1 MSTNH
6 ENFTFPERTKRSKS
20 KLECLYEIVLINGFI
35 FFPKTNEGLK
45 VMAGNLSI
53 LKPKSNVKVE

>member
-35 FFPKTNEGLK
+35 FSPKTNEGLK
-45 VMAGNLSI
+45 VMAGNFCQF
-53 LKPKSNVKVE
+53 